1 MLKTHNCNN
10 NETQPSINVKV
21 KKKKTI
27 LVAEKDVLKYGLPTH
42 E

>member
-1 MLKTHNCNN
+1 MLKTYNCNN
-10 NETQPSINVKV
+10 NETQLSINVKV
-21 KKKKTI
+21 KKTI

>member
-21 KKKKTI
+21 KKKTI